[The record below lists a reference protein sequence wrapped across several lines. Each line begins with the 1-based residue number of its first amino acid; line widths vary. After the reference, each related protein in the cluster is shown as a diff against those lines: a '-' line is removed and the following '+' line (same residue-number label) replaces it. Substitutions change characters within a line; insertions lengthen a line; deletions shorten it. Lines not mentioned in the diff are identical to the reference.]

1 MIQHPSRDTGARPMV
16 LLEYTLEAEIHNA
29 LQEGAEIPECPGV
42 VLRTEQKEGSVW
54 ERGGDVFIM

>member
-1 MIQHPSRDTGARPMV
+1 MV